1 MIDFYN
7 GNVDELLIAQ
17 KSEPETAP
25 DDIIKLDPIKISWT
39 RGLRHDFEKLRKHPY
54 RPECLRIATYRP
66 FVKMHYYFDRNFN
79 DMIYQIPRLF
89 PTPQTKNLVICVSG
103 IGVTKEFSAIITD
116 IIPDLELIGKSQCFP
131 LYYYESVDH
140 DQLGLFDRSNKDYI
154 RRDGVS
160 DFILGRAKTLNPKIT
175 KEDIFYYVY
184 GLLHS
189 KEYKKRFSSDLKKS
203 LPHIPFPEDFQQFKA
218 FSKAGRDLAQLHL
231 NYEDGEPCKEVIV
244 SGVESGNF
252 HVSKMRFISKEDK
265 RTIIFN
271 ESIRV
276 ENIPLAAYDY
286 IVNGKSAIEWAMERY
301 AITINPESKI
311 VNDPNQ
317 CSENPRYILELLL
330 RLIQTSINTMKIVA
344 KLPALNFPD

>member
-1 MIDFYN
+1 M
-7 GNVDELLIAQ
+7 
-17 KSEPETAP
+17 
-25 DDIIKLDPIKISWT
+25 
-39 RGLRHDFEKLRKHPY
+39 
-54 RPECLRIATYRP
+54 
-66 FVKMHYYFDRNFN
+66 
-79 DMIYQIPRLF
+79 
-89 PTPQTKNLVICVSG
+89 
-103 IGVTKEFSAIITD
+103 
-116 IIPDLELIGKSQCFP
+116 
-131 LYYYESVDH
+131 
-140 DQLGLFDRSNKDYI
+140 
-154 RRDGVS
+154 
-160 DFILGRAKTLNPKIT
+160 
-175 KEDIFYYVY
+175 
-184 GLLHS
+184 
-189 KEYKKRFSSDLKKS
+189 
-203 LPHIPFPEDFQQFKA
+203 
-218 FSKAGRDLAQLHL
+218 
-231 NYEDGEPCKEVIV
+231 